1 MSSSEVGPG
10 TAQVAPTQDIGLEE
24 QPHVVAVLSRFSQK
38 IFSLGLYELF
48 RWVYVR
54 CERRDYVAR

>member
-1 MSSSEVGPG
+1 MSLSEVGPG
-10 TAQVAPTQDIGLEE
+10 TAQVAPTQDIGVKE
-24 QPHVVAVLSRFSQK
+24 QPHVVEVLSRFSQE

-54 CERRDYVAR
+54 GERRECVSR